1 MSITEP
7 WRSGCHGFSEQTRVT
22 PGRRRL
28 FVENEAYREE
38 HFTTCAGDR
47 PLMVQFCANEPAI
60 LLAAAKLVEDR
71 CDAVDINFGCPQRI
85 ARRGN
90 YGAFL
95 MDDLPRVE
103 ALVSTLA
110 RNLRVPVTCKIRIFP
125 ELERTLQYARMIE
138 AAGCSLLAVHGRT
151 REQKDSSKHRAD
163 WAAIAAVRSALRIPV
178 LANGDVRDLNEA
190 HACMQA
196 TGCVGVLSAEP
207 LLRNPALFDA
217 NAPHDATE
225 AAESRPAEWPAM
237 LAVEYCDAAQ
247 EHTPTPL
254 RMVRG
259 HIHKLLGHWLSEFT
273 DLRDALNST
282 HRSDGS
288 GAPTLKTLADVRA
301 VCVEAQHRIRAIY
314 QSEHGRRVPVP
325 KLSARALQREE
336 EAAAKAAAIAA
347 QEMEDNH
354 PCYGGSTAKRPREE
368 EPSCEPCTQAV

>member
-1 MSITEP
+1 M
-7 WRSGCHGFSEQTRVT
+7 
-22 PGRRRL
+22 
-28 FVENEAYREE
+28 ENEAYREE
-38 HFTTCAGDR
+38 HFTTCADDR
-47 PLMVQFCANEPAI
+47 PLLVQFCANDPAT

-71 CDAVDINFGCPQRI
+71 CDGVDINFGCPQRI

-103 ALVSTLA
+103 SLVSVLA

-125 ELERTLQYARMIE
+125 ELERTLAYARMIE

-190 HACMQA
+190 HACMRA

-217 NAPHDATE
+217 SAPHDAVA
-225 AAESRPAEWPAM
+225 AAEWRPAEWPAT
-237 LAVEYCDAAQ
+237 LAVAYCDLAQ
-247 EHTPTPL
+247 AHAPTPL

-259 HIHKLLGHWLSEFT
+259 HVHKLLGPWLSEFT
-273 DLRDALNST
+273 DLRDELNNTS
-282 HRSDGS
+282 RREDS
-288 GAPTLKTLADVRA
+288 GASSPITLDDVRA
-301 VCVEAQHRIRAIY
+301 ICVEAQTRIRSIH
-314 QSEHGRRVPVP
+314 QECGRRMPVP
-325 KLSARALQREE
+325 KLSARAIQREE

-347 QEMEDNH
+347 QQAEENTDD
-354 PCYGGSTAKRPREE
+354 GRSAKRARPHD
-368 EPSCEPCTQAV
+368 AVGGHEAVEA